1 MSTSEKP
8 RPEFLSFAHELRDA
22 MLAKNMN
29 HSDLAR
35 EVWGEIKDRR
45 GIMVARNRDR
55 IRHYLAGTSYPTPDN
70 LKKLGQ
76 ALGVAFGARPQASSR
91 SPPPPLSHD
100 VQITLL
106 NNRPGVALIQM
117 KQLVTVKTALAI
129 ASLIEED
136 RAKCRSQPT
145 PKSERN
151 GS

>member
-22 MLAKNMN
+22 MLAKGFSA
-29 HSDLAR
+29 SDLAR
-35 EVWGEIKDRR
+35 LVWDTIPGRR
-45 GIMVARNRDR
+45 GARNRDR

-145 PKSERN
+145 PKIARN